1 MMEVEKPWEFME
13 EEEEEDGSLQ
23 TRGRNK
29 RHTLELNG
37 EEQEEGEGHEAHEE
51 HKSVFFDPTQGLWK
65 CRHCDWTYLLSGPC
79 RNDILNHQG
88 FCQIARN
95 LESLVQ
101 SESFYSSPGKASEHF
116 TEKGGKNEV
125 TQVAQFV
132 AQKEKTDE
140 TSSPKGKE
148 LDTQENVN
156 VQETNGDDNM
166 SRLENG
172 SRTNGSHEVSSSG
185 ETATVANGTAE
196 LKLIAVIDENK
207 RSLANSNGADH
218 IDNGSMNRTNVHEI
232 EAEKEENTIMGKVNI
247 EEYDLEKI
255 LDEQETHELF
265 CPNCN
270 SCITRR
276 VILRKRKRTVRRTTR
291 DEPPK
296 KPQLAEPF
304 ANTSNQTVPERHEQE
319 SPDIF
324 RCLSC
329 FAFFIPTGCG
339 LNIFR
344 IFGRPEV
351 NQEVQVQV
359 PSASH
364 EMSSSDSCGSWL
376 RSCFEPGDSP
386 KKTDADPEKKP
397 LLSGM
402 QDSNGTT
409 SSVEASTTSVHSHGT
424 TTKQEQS
431 KKPLPAELSSDLQIS
446 TKKKEDFTVS
456 LSESSVEA
464 HSQSA
469 ASIVSSVQSETGFMH
484 TVVTDVVTRQRD
496 IVKQE
501 HIPLAKPGDAAQL
514 DKQDVERTVT
524 DSRAFPT
531 TEIKSPDAVPATLTP
546 DVFSPVVCETI
557 TISIPSEAVEP
568 EAPPHLPVQTVP
580 DAPMSVVHP
589 ASDQRGGW
597 DILKAIVYGG
607 LVESITSLSVVSAA
621 ASSGAMT
628 LDIFILGIANLI
640 GGLPIVFHSIAD
652 LRSIGDV
659 DESDEQVGHYWVQ
672 LGRRSKSR
680 RHVFMAVLS
689 YILFGL
695 LPPVIYGLSF
705 RGGGEREKKMVAV
718 VAASLACIAL
728 LAVGKAHVKTP
739 PRSRSYVKTV
749 VYYLTIGVS
758 SSGLSYVAGVLIT
771 MLLAHLGLIDGQ
783 PASSSPPAP
792 PTTIFFPD
800 AAPAAW
806 RASY

>member
-1 MMEVEKPWEFME
+1 MMEVEKPWELKEDADVMAAAAE
-13 EEEEEDGSLQ
+13 EEGSLL

-37 EEQEEGEGHEAHEE
+37 EEGGEGEGGGEGQEAHEE
-51 HKSVFFDPTQGLWK
+51 HKSVFFDPTQ
-65 CRHCDWTYLLSGPC
+65 
-79 RNDILNHQG
+79 
-88 FCQIARN
+88 
-95 LESLVQ
+95 V
-101 SESFYSSPGKASEHF
+101 SEHF
-116 TEKGGKNEV
+116 TEKDGKNEV
-125 TQVAQFV
+125 TQVAQFI
-132 AQKEKTDE
+132 ALKEKADE

-156 VQETNGDDNM
+156 VQETNGDDNI
-166 SRLENG
+166 SRLEKG
-172 SRTNGSHEVSSSG
+172 SCTNGSHEVSSSG

-218 IDNGSMNRTNVHEI
+218 IDNGSMNRTNVPEI
-232 EAEKEENTIMGKVNI
+232 EAEKEEDTIMGKVNI

-276 VILRKRKRTVRRTTR
+276 VILRKRKRTVRQTTR

-296 KPQLAEPF
+296 KAQLAEPF
-304 ANTSNQTVPERHEQE
+304 ANNSNQTVPERHEQE

-329 FAFFIPTGCG
+329 FTFFIPTGCG

-351 NQEVQVQV
+351 NQEVQVHG

-376 RSCFEPGDSP
+376 LSCFEPADNP

-397 LLSGM
+397 LLSDM

-409 SSVEASTTSVHSHGT
+409 SVEASTTY
-424 TTKQEQS
+424 
-431 KKPLPAELSSDLQIS
+431 
-446 TKKKEDFTVS
+446 KEDFTAS

-464 HSQSA
+464 HSLPA
-469 ASIVSSVQSETGFMH
+469 ASIVTPGQSETGFKH
-484 TVVTDVVTRQRD
+484 TAVTDVVTRHRD
-496 IVKQE
+496 IVNQE
-501 HIPLAKPGDAAQL
+501 RIPLAKPGDAAQL

-524 DSRAFPT
+524 DSRAFTT
-531 TEIKSPDAVPATLTP
+531 TEIKFPDARPATLTP
-546 DVFSPVVCETI
+546 
-557 TISIPSEAVEP
+557 VEP
-568 EAPPHLPVQTVP
+568 EAPPHLPVQTVT
-580 DAPMSVVHP
+580 DAPMPVVHP
-589 ASDQRGGW
+589 ASADQRDGW

-621 ASSGAMT
+621 ASSGAVT

-640 GGLPIVFHSIAD
+640 GGLPIIFHSIAD
-652 LRSIGDV
+652 LRTIGDV

-680 RHVFMAVLS
+680 RHVFMAMLS

-705 RGGGEREKKMVAV
+705 RGGGGGGGGEREKKMVAV

-749 VYYLTIGVS
+749 VYYLSIAVS
-758 SSGLSYVAGVLIT
+758 SSGLSYFAGVLIT
-771 MLLAHLGLIDGQ
+771 MLLARLGLIDG
-783 PASSSPPAP
+783 
-792 PTTIFFPD
+792 
-800 AAPAAW
+800 
-806 RASY
+806 